1 MPDAKSKLT
10 IRRLRPLF
18 ALLVIFLV
26 SPHFTDAQDSTKSP
40 AQNPSAKQS
49 PRLAKTPPGGPANGD
64 QTATL
69 EADQQRQVGNIYY
82 ADGNVD
88 VRYENTRLRADHVE
102 YNEDTYVV
110 IARGHV
116 QLDYMCAPRFR
127 LSGTQH
133 QLCLLAPTH
142 STLRRMRRSGWTNI
156 LIILRKRG

>member
-26 SPHFTDAQDSTKSP
+26 SPHFTDAQDSTKSS

-116 QLDYMCAPRFR
+116 QLDYM
-127 LSGTQH
+127 TQH
-133 QLCLLAPTH
+133 V
-142 STLRRMRRSGWTNI
+142 
-156 LIILRKRG
+156 